1 METKEKILNELNS
14 RIERLYEHQ
23 DDVKENDG
31 NQYAELNHAVSRV
44 IGTAL
49 TRELEDVR
57 NFVNSL

>member
-1 METKEKILNELNS
+1 METKNKIIAELDS

-23 DDVKENDG
+23 NDEKENDG

-49 TRELEDVR
+49 TKELEDVR
-57 NFVNSL
+57 NFVQGL